1 MLAVIIVILIIWAV
15 MWGFYKFMYPRAPK
29 SMMPKKGDVT
39 TPRQCNFC
47 GNSLAEY
54 RGVLETKLVSL
65 EENSAADLAVI
76 AALVS
81 SFKNMEIAQDVLVLG
96 EVGLTGEVRR
106 VPHLGKRLKEAQAVG
121 FKKFIIPAANLAEV
135 VKMAGV
141 FAVDNVEEAL
151 REIFPRKRS

>member
-54 RGVLETKLVSL
+54 RGVLETKPASL
-65 EENSAADLAVI
+65 EENSAAGLAVNSDNSNDMDSNKELFFCNYEHQ
-76 AALVS
+76 ADFHA
-81 SFKNMEIAQDVLVLG
+81 
-96 EVGLTGEVRR
+96 
-106 VPHLGKRLKEAQAVG
+106 GKTYQAD
-121 FKKFIIPAANLAEV
+121 A
-135 VKMAGV
+135 
-141 FAVDNVEEAL
+141 
-151 REIFPRKRS
+151 

>member
-54 RGVLETKLVSL
+54 RGVLETKPVFM
-65 EENSAADLAVI
+65 EENSTVANQSDNSIADN
-76 AALVS
+76 
-81 SFKNMEIAQDVLVLG
+81 KVLFFCNY
-96 EVGLTGEVRR
+96 E
-106 VPHLGKRLKEAQAVG
+106 HQADFHAGKTYQAD
-121 FKKFIIPAANLAEV
+121 A
-135 VKMAGV
+135 
-141 FAVDNVEEAL
+141 
-151 REIFPRKRS
+151 

>member
-54 RGVLETKLVSL
+54 RGVLETKPVFM
-65 EENSAADLAVI
+65 EENSTVANQSDNSISDNKVLFFCNYEHQADFHA
-76 AALVS
+76 
-81 SFKNMEIAQDVLVLG
+81 
-96 EVGLTGEVRR
+96 
-106 VPHLGKRLKEAQAVG
+106 GKTYQAD
-121 FKKFIIPAANLAEV
+121 A
-135 VKMAGV
+135 
-141 FAVDNVEEAL
+141 
-151 REIFPRKRS
+151 